1 MRDPQ
6 ILLITSS
13 GGSGHLIAAKA
24 IKEALET
31 GEKPKTVMEQDV
43 SQDWLGTLFG
53 KIFISIWNTSQ
64 IKGWIFMQEI
74 QSFIHPLFSI
84 FLTPS
89 IFFHCF
95 RLLMN
100 YNFERVIDNQVLG
113 TKAIIN
119 AVRLYNWLKKK
130 NLIVEKVLTDLPTDY
145 TAHFFTE
152 IKSLNRFERTS
163 IEIYA
168 QAPLLYGEMAE
179 IFWKRKTGL
188 SLSQIHIVCPPL
200 RKAFFLP
207 PIDPKAPLEIPL
219 SIENEVAKLRLIK
232 ASQIHMNPPLFD
244 EGRAKVFI
252 HPSDLVF
259 TIMLGSH
266 PSKGALCDYI
276 DGFFRLVKSKEG
288 PIVHVFILS
297 QTGKWIEKRLVDDLV
312 SQIMSHPLAPKRL
325 RFYPI
330 SRQDDTVVSKLFN
343 RSNATITRSSG
354 ITTMELI
361 QSSLG
366 DIWIHQ
372 ETPRSILGLRHHGM
386 VLWEY
391 GNALYLNQ
399 KRGARFVSPQFF
411 EQAFRHYFA
420 QSKEVVVPFQNA
432 PDLSMGY

>member
-1 MRDPQ
+1 
-6 ILLITSS
+6 
-13 GGSGHLIAAKA
+13 
-24 IKEALET
+24 
-31 GEKPKTVMEQDV
+31 MEQDV
-43 SQDWLGTLFG
+43 SKDWLGSLFG

-64 IKGWIFMQEI
+64 INGWIFMQEF

-95 RLLMN
+95 KLLMH
-100 YNFERVIDNQVLG
+100 YDYERVIDNQVLG
-113 TKAIIN
+113 TKAITN
-119 AVRLYNWLKKK
+119 AVRLYNWIQKKK
-130 NLIVEKVLTDLPTDY
+130 LIVEKVLTDLPTDY

-168 QAPLLYGEMAE
+168 QEPLLYGEMAE

-188 SLSQIHIVCPPL
+188 EMGQIHIVAPPL
-200 RKAFFLP
+200 RRAFFNFP
-207 PIDPKAPLEIPL
+207 ATRDEPLTIPL
-219 SIENEVAKLRLIK
+219 TIENEAAKLRLIK
-232 ASQIHMNPPLFD
+232 ASQIHMHPPVFQD
-244 EGRAKVFI
+244 GRGDVLVQ
-252 HPSDLVF
+252 PQDLVF

-266 PSKGALCDYI
+266 PSKNALYDYI
-276 DGFFRLVKSKEG
+276 EGFFNLVRSKEG

-330 SRQDDTVVSKLFN
+330 SRQDDQVVSKLFN

-361 QSSLG
+361 QSGLG

-399 KRGARFVSPQFF
+399 KKGARFVSPQFF
-411 EQAFRHYFA
+411 EQAFRQYFNDPK
-420 QSKEVVVPFQNA
+420 QVVVSFERESN
-432 PDLSMGY
+432 LGLI

>member
-1 MRDPQ
+1 MRDPD

-31 GEKPKTVMEQDV
+31 AQNPRAVMQQDV
-43 SQDWLGTLFG
+43 SEDWLGTLFG

-100 YNFERVIDNQVLG
+100 YDFERVIDNQVLG
-113 TKAIIN
+113 TKAILN
-119 AVRLYNWLKKK
+119 AVRLYNWIKKK
-130 NLIVEKVLTDLPTDY
+130 NLIIEKVLTDLPTDY

-188 SLSQIHIVCPPL
+188 ALSQIHIVSPPL
-200 RKAFFLP
+200 RKAFFSP
-207 PIDPKAPLEIPL
+207 PLDPKQAVEIPL
-219 SIENEVAKLRLIK
+219 CIENEVAKLRLIK
-232 ASQIHMNPPLFD
+232 ASQIHRNPPIF
-244 EGRAKVFI
+244 EESRAKVLI
-252 HPSDLVF
+252 QPKDLVF

-266 PSKGALCDYI
+266 PSKGALHDYI
-276 DGFFRLVKSKEG
+276 EGFFHLVKSKEG
-288 PIVHVFILS
+288 PIVHIFILS

-343 RSNATITRSSG
+343 RSNATITRASG

-411 EQAFRHYFA
+411 EQAFKPYF
-420 QSKEVVVPFQNA
+420 SSGKEVVVPFQEA
-432 PDLSMGY
+432 PNLSVGY

>member
-1 MRDPQ
+1 MRHPD

-24 IKEALET
+24 IRESLEQ
-31 GEKPKTVMEQDV
+31 GENPKVVMEQDV
-43 SQDWLGTLFG
+43 SKDWLGSLFG

-64 IKGWIFMQEI
+64 INGWIFMQEF

-95 RLLMN
+95 KLLMH
-100 YNFERVIDNQVLG
+100 YDYERVIDNQVLG
-113 TKAIIN
+113 TKAITN
-119 AVRLYNWLKKK
+119 AVRLYNWIQKKK
-130 NLIVEKVLTDLPTDY
+130 LIVEKVLTDLPTDY

-168 QAPLLYGEMAE
+168 QEPLLYGEMAE

-188 SLSQIHIVCPPL
+188 EMGQIHIVAPPL
-200 RKAFFLP
+200 RRAFFALP
-207 PIDPKAPLEIPL
+207 AARNVPLTIPL
-219 SIENEVAKLRLIK
+219 TIENEAAKLRLIK
-232 ASQIHMNPPLFD
+232 ASQIHMHPPVFQD
-244 EGRAKVFI
+244 GRGDVLV
-252 HPSDLVF
+252 HPQDLVF

-266 PSKGALCDYI
+266 PSNFALYDYI
-276 DGFFRLVKSKEG
+276 ESFFNLVRSKEG

-312 SQIMSHPLAPKRL
+312 SQIISHPLAPKRL

-330 SRQDDTVVSKLFN
+330 SRQDDQVVSKLFN

-361 QSSLG
+361 QSGLG

-399 KRGARFVSPQFF
+399 KKGARFVSPQFF
-411 EQAFRHYFA
+411 EQAFRQYFNDP
-420 QSKEVVVPFQNA
+420 KEVVVSFDREPN
-432 PDLSMGY
+432 LGLG